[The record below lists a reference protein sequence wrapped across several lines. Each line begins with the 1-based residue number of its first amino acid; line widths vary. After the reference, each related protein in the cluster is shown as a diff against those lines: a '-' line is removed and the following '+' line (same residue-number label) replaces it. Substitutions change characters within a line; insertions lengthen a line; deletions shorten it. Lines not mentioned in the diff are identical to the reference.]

1 MSDAQDGHVPQA
13 SATSTEADHARLVT
27 VVAAAAAR
35 GTDSLRLVWDDLLA
49 SYGAETASRAWQEA
63 LSSSGVGQT

>member
-1 MSDAQDGHVPQA
+1 MSDAQHGHEPSA
-13 SATSTEADHARLVT
+13 SALSSDADHARLVA
-27 VVAAAAAR
+27 VVAAAAAD

-63 LSSSGVGQT
+63 LSSSDVGQT